1 MFKEERLKRATIFIL
16 VAMITGAGCTKQD
29 DTEVSEPVAAAPEVE
44 ETADGDGPNA
54 YYEYLW
60 CNEGED
66 FSQEKLAE
74 LTQNWN
80 AVIDGMDAPALA
92 AFGYIPR
99 DVEMED
105 YDGLWALRWESKSDS
120 AAGWEAYAASEAG
133 QAHEATYASVLA
145 CGSEVG
151 VDRFGFNAYI
161 PQAIP
166 ASFTGEPAPYFLTNT
181 FCAFNDGKGP
191 EDLRTVVMEEYLP
204 LLATAS
210 EANPE
215 SSYWFMIGAPDFEE
229 RVSGPYDFNWI
240 NYWQTAQEGEASSTA
255 FAASEEGQAIMT
267 SMGEVATCQDPQAWD
282 GYLIR
287 SNVDA

>member
-1 MFKEERLKRATIFIL
+1 MKNMVCLL
-16 VAMITGAGCTKQD
+16 VVMLMGVGCSKQND
-29 DTEVSEPVAAAPEVE
+29 DMGGTEPIAAAPEVE
-44 ETADGDGPNA
+44 ETAASDGPDA

-66 FSQEKLAE
+66 YSQEKMAE
-74 LTQNWN
+74 LTANWN
-80 AVIDGMDAPALA
+80 SVIDGMDAPALA

-99 DVEMED
+99 DAEMEG
-105 YDGLWALRWESKSDS
+105 YDGLWVLRWNSKSDS

-133 QAHEATYASVLA
+133 QAHEATYASVLS
-145 CGSEVG
+145 CGNEVG

-161 PQAIP
+161 PQPMP
-166 ASFTGEPAPYFLTNT
+166 ASFTGEPSPYFLTNT
-181 FCAFNDGKGP
+181 FCAFNEGKGP
-191 EDLRTVVMEEYLP
+191 EDLRSVVMGEYLP
-204 LLATAS
+204 MLAAAS

-229 RVSGPYDFNWI
+229 RMSGPYDFNWI
-240 NYWQTAQEGEASSTA
+240 NYWQTVQEGEASSTA
-255 FAASEEGQAIMT
+255 FAASEEGQAIMA
-267 SMGEVATCQDPQAWD
+267 SLGEVATCQDPQGWD

>member
-1 MFKEERLKRATIFIL
+1 MKKTIFVFTIML
-16 VAMITGAGCTKQD
+16 LGAGCAKQD
-29 DTEVSEPVAAAPEVE
+29 DMEVKEPVAAAPEVE
-44 ETADGDGPNA
+44 QTAASDGPDA

-74 LTQNWN
+74 LTANWN

-99 DVEMED
+99 GVEMED
-105 YDGLWALRWESKSDS
+105 FDGLWVLRWNSKSDS

-133 QAHEATYASVLA
+133 QAHEATYASVLS
-145 CGSEVG
+145 CGNEVG
-151 VDRFGFNAYI
+151 VNRFGFNAYI
-161 PQAIP
+161 PQPMP
-166 ASFTGEPAPYFLTNT
+166 ASFSAEPAPYFLTNS

-191 EDLRTVVMEEYLP
+191 EDLRSVVMDEYLP
-204 LLATAS
+204 LLAAGS

-229 RVSGPYDFNWI
+229 RISGPFDFNWV
-240 NYWQTAQEGEASSTA
+240 NYWQTAQEGEASSSA
-255 FAASEEGQAIMT
+255 FAASEEGQAIMA
-267 SMGEVATCQDPQAWD
+267 SLGEVATCQDPQGWD

>member
-1 MFKEERLKRATIFIL
+1 MKNMVCLL
-16 VAMITGAGCTKQD
+16 VVMLMGVGCAKQND
-29 DTEVSEPVAAAPEVE
+29 DMGGTEPIAAAPEVE
-44 ETADGDGPNA
+44 ETAASDGPDA

-66 FSQEKLAE
+66 YSQEKMAE
-74 LTQNWN
+74 LTANWN
-80 AVIDGMDAPALA
+80 SVIDGMDAPALA

-99 DVEMED
+99 DAEMEG
-105 YDGLWALRWESKSDS
+105 YDGLWVLRWNSKSDS

-133 QAHEATYASVLA
+133 QAHEATYASVLS
-145 CGSEVG
+145 CGNEVG

-161 PQAIP
+161 PQPMP
-166 ASFTGEPAPYFLTNT
+166 ASFTGEPSPYFLTNT
-181 FCAFNDGKGP
+181 FCAFNEGKGP
-191 EDLRTVVMEEYLP
+191 EDLRSVVMGEYLP
-204 LLATAS
+204 MLAAAS

-240 NYWQTAQEGEASSTA
+240 NYWQTVQEGEASSTA
-255 FAASEEGQAIMT
+255 FAASNEGQAIMA
-267 SMGEVATCQDPQAWD
+267 SLGEVATCQDPQGWD

>member
-1 MFKEERLKRATIFIL
+1 MKNMVCLL
-16 VAMITGAGCTKQD
+16 VVMLMGVGCAKQND
-29 DTEVSEPVAAAPEVE
+29 DMGGTEPIAAAPEVE
-44 ETADGDGPNA
+44 ETAASDGPDA

-66 FSQEKLAE
+66 YSQEKMAE
-74 LTQNWN
+74 LTANWN
-80 AVIDGMDAPALA
+80 SVIDGMDAPALA

-99 DVEMED
+99 DAEMEG
-105 YDGLWALRWESKSDS
+105 YDGLWVLRWNSKSDS

-133 QAHEATYASVLA
+133 QAHEATYASVLS
-145 CGSEVG
+145 CGNEVG

-161 PQAIP
+161 PQPMP
-166 ASFTGEPAPYFLTNT
+166 ASFTGEPSPYFLTNT
-181 FCAFNDGKGP
+181 FCAFNEGKGP
-191 EDLRTVVMEEYLP
+191 EDLRSVVMGEYLP
-204 LLATAS
+204 MLAAAS

-240 NYWQTAQEGEASSTA
+240 NYWQTVQEGDASSTA
-255 FAASEEGQAIMT
+255 FAASDEGQAIMA
-267 SMGEVATCQDPQAWD
+267 SLGEVATCQDPQGWD

>member
-1 MFKEERLKRATIFIL
+1 MRNITFFVAILLMGTACSQKDDVQEEGMDATPV
-16 VAMITGAGCTKQD
+16 VAVAPAV
-29 DTEVSEPVAAAPEVE
+29 TETESVSDP
-44 ETADGDGPNA
+44 DA

-60 CNEGED
+60 CNQGDD

-74 LTQNWN
+74 LTANWN
-80 AVIDGMDAPALA
+80 SVIDGLDAPALA

-99 DVEMED
+99 DADIEA
-105 YDGLWALRWESKSDS
+105 YDGLWVLRWNSKSDS
-120 AAGWEAYAASEAG
+120 AAGWEAYVASEAG

-145 CGSEVG
+145 CGNEVG
-151 VDRFGFNAYI
+151 VNRFGFNAYI
-161 PQAIP
+161 PQAMP

-191 EDLRTVVMEEYLP
+191 EDLRKVVMGEYLP
-204 LLATAS
+204 LLAAALET
-210 EANPE
+210 NPE

-229 RVSGPYDFNWI
+229 RISGPFDFNWI
-240 NYWQTAQEGEASSTA
+240 NYWQTIQEGEASSTA
-255 FAASEEGQAIMT
+255 FAASEEGQAVMV
-267 SMGEVATCQDPQAWD
+267 SLGEVATCQDPQGWD

>member
-1 MFKEERLKRATIFIL
+1 MKNMVCLL
-16 VAMITGAGCTKQD
+16 VVMLMGVGCAKQND
-29 DTEVSEPVAAAPEVE
+29 DMGGTEPIAAAPEVE
-44 ETADGDGPNA
+44 ETAASDGPDA

-66 FSQEKLAE
+66 YSQEKMAE
-74 LTQNWN
+74 LTANWN
-80 AVIDGMDAPALA
+80 SVIDGMDAPALA

-99 DVEMED
+99 DAEMEG
-105 YDGLWALRWESKSDS
+105 YDGLWVLRWNSKSDS

-133 QAHEATYASVLA
+133 QAHEATYASVLS
-145 CGSEVG
+145 CGNEVG

-161 PQAIP
+161 PQPMP
-166 ASFTGEPAPYFLTNT
+166 ASFTGEPSPYFLTNT
-181 FCAFNDGKGP
+181 FCAFNEGKGP
-191 EDLRTVVMEEYLP
+191 EDLRSVVMGEYLP
-204 LLATAS
+204 MLAAAS

-229 RVSGPYDFNWI
+229 RMSGPYDFNWI
-240 NYWQTAQEGEASSTA
+240 NYWQTVQEGEASSTA
-255 FAASEEGQAIMT
+255 FAASDEGQAVMA
-267 SMGEVATCQDPQAWD
+267 SLGEVATCQDPQGWD

>member
-1 MFKEERLKRATIFIL
+1 MKNMVCLL
-16 VAMITGAGCTKQD
+16 VVMLMGVGCAKQND
-29 DTEVSEPVAAAPEVE
+29 DMGGTEPIAAAPEVE
-44 ETADGDGPNA
+44 ETAASDGPDA

-66 FSQEKLAE
+66 YSQEKMAE
-74 LTQNWN
+74 LTANWN
-80 AVIDGMDAPALA
+80 SVIDGMDAPALA

-99 DVEMED
+99 DAEMEG
-105 YDGLWALRWESKSDS
+105 YDGLWVLRWNSKSDS

-133 QAHEATYASVLA
+133 QAHEATYASVLS
-145 CGSEVG
+145 CGNEVG

-161 PQAIP
+161 PQPMP
-166 ASFTGEPAPYFLTNT
+166 ASFTGEPSPYFLTNT
-181 FCAFNDGKGP
+181 FCAFNEGKGP
-191 EDLRTVVMEEYLP
+191 EDLRSVVMGEYLP
-204 LLATAS
+204 MLAAAS

-229 RVSGPYDFNWI
+229 RMSGPYDFNWI
-240 NYWQTAQEGEASSTA
+240 NYWQTVQEGEASSTA
-255 FAASEEGQAIMT
+255 FAASEEGQAIMA
-267 SMGEVATCQDPQAWD
+267 SLGEVATCQDPQGWD

>member
-1 MFKEERLKRATIFIL
+1 MKNMVCLL
-16 VAMITGAGCTKQD
+16 VVMLMGVGCAKQND
-29 DTEVSEPVAAAPEVE
+29 DMGGTEPIAAAPEVE
-44 ETADGDGPNA
+44 ETAASDGPDA

-66 FSQEKLAE
+66 YSQEKMAE
-74 LTQNWN
+74 LTANWN
-80 AVIDGMDAPALA
+80 SVIDGMDAPALA

-99 DVEMED
+99 DAEMEG
-105 YDGLWALRWESKSDS
+105 YDGLWVLRWNSKSDS

-133 QAHEATYASVLA
+133 QAHEATYASVLS
-145 CGSEVG
+145 CGNEVG

-161 PQAIP
+161 PQPMP
-166 ASFTGEPAPYFLTNT
+166 ASFTGEPSPYFLTNT
-181 FCAFNDGKGP
+181 FCAFNEGKGP
-191 EDLRTVVMEEYLP
+191 EDLRSVVMGEYLP
-204 LLATAS
+204 MLAAAS

-229 RVSGPYDFNWI
+229 RMSGPYDFNWI
-240 NYWQTAQEGEASSTA
+240 NYWQTVQEGEASSTA
-255 FAASEEGQAIMT
+255 FAASDEGQAIMA
-267 SMGEVATCQDPQAWD
+267 SLGEVATCRDPQGWD

>member
-1 MFKEERLKRATIFIL
+1 MKKTIFVLTIML
-16 VAMITGAGCTKQD
+16 LGAGCAKQD
-29 DTEVSEPVAAAPEVE
+29 DMEVKEPVAAAPEVE
-44 ETADGDGPNA
+44 QTAASDGPDA

-74 LTQNWN
+74 LTANWN

-99 DVEMED
+99 GVEMED
-105 YDGLWALRWESKSDS
+105 FDGLWVLRWNSKSDS

-133 QAHEATYASVLA
+133 QAHEATYASVLS
-145 CGSEVG
+145 CGNEVG
-151 VDRFGFNAYI
+151 VNRFGFNAYI
-161 PQAIP
+161 PQPMP
-166 ASFTGEPAPYFLTNT
+166 ASFSAEPAPYFLTNS

-191 EDLRTVVMEEYLP
+191 EDLRSVVMDEYLP
-204 LLATAS
+204 LLAAGS

-229 RVSGPYDFNWI
+229 RISGPFDFNWV
-240 NYWQTAQEGEASSTA
+240 NYWQTAQEGEASSSA
-255 FAASEEGQAIMT
+255 FAASEEGQAIMA
-267 SMGEVATCQDPQAWD
+267 SLGEVATCQDPQGWD

-287 SNVDA
+287 ANVDA

>member
-1 MFKEERLKRATIFIL
+1 MKNMVCLL
-16 VAMITGAGCTKQD
+16 VVMLMGVGCAKQND
-29 DTEVSEPVAAAPEVE
+29 DMGGTEPIAAAPEVE
-44 ETADGDGPNA
+44 ETAASDGPDA

-66 FSQEKLAE
+66 YSQEKMAE
-74 LTQNWN
+74 LTANWN
-80 AVIDGMDAPALA
+80 SVIDGMDAPALA

-99 DVEMED
+99 DAEMEG
-105 YDGLWALRWESKSDS
+105 YDGLWVLRWNSKSDS

-133 QAHEATYASVLA
+133 QAHEATYASVLS
-145 CGSEVG
+145 CGNEVG

-161 PQAIP
+161 PQPMP
-166 ASFTGEPAPYFLTNT
+166 ASFTGEPSPYFLTNT
-181 FCAFNDGKGP
+181 FCAFNEGKGP
-191 EDLRTVVMEEYLP
+191 EDLRSVVMGEYLP
-204 LLATAS
+204 MLAAAS

-229 RVSGPYDFNWI
+229 RMSGPYDFNWI
-240 NYWQTAQEGEASSTA
+240 NYWQTVQEGEASSTA
-255 FAASEEGQAIMT
+255 FAASDEGQAIMA
-267 SMGEVATCQDPQAWD
+267 SLGEVATCQDPQGWD

>member
-1 MFKEERLKRATIFIL
+1 MKKTIFVLTIMIL
-16 VAMITGAGCTKQD
+16 GAGCAKQD
-29 DTEVSEPVAAAPEVE
+29 DMEVTEPVAAAPEVE
-44 ETADGDGPNA
+44 QTAASDGPDA

-74 LTQNWN
+74 LTANWN

-99 DVEMED
+99 GVEMED
-105 YDGLWALRWESKSDS
+105 FDGLWVLRWNSKSDS

-133 QAHEATYASVLA
+133 QAHEATYASVLS
-145 CGSEVG
+145 CGNEVG
-151 VDRFGFNAYI
+151 VNRFGFNAYI
-161 PQAIP
+161 PQPMP
-166 ASFTGEPAPYFLTNT
+166 ASFSAESAPYFLTNS

-191 EDLRTVVMEEYLP
+191 EDLRSVVMDEYLP
-204 LLATAS
+204 LLAAGL
-210 EANPE
+210 EANPA
-215 SSYWFMIGAPDFEE
+215 SSYWFMIGEPDFEE
-229 RVSGPYDFNWI
+229 RISGPFDFNWV
-240 NYWQTAQEGEASSTA
+240 NYWQTAQEGEASSSA
-255 FAASEEGQAIMT
+255 FAASEEGQAIMA
-267 SMGEVATCQDPQAWD
+267 SLGEVATCQDPQGWD

>member
-1 MFKEERLKRATIFIL
+1 MKNMVCLL
-16 VAMITGAGCTKQD
+16 VVMLMGVGCAKQND
-29 DTEVSEPVAAAPEVE
+29 DMGGTEPIAAAPEVE
-44 ETADGDGPNA
+44 ETAASDGPDA

-66 FSQEKLAE
+66 YSQEKMAE
-74 LTQNWN
+74 LTANWN
-80 AVIDGMDAPALA
+80 SVIDGMDAPALA

-99 DVEMED
+99 DAEMEG
-105 YDGLWALRWESKSDS
+105 YDGLWVLRWNSKSDS

-133 QAHEATYASVLA
+133 QAHEATYASVLS
-145 CGSEVG
+145 CGNEVG

-161 PQAIP
+161 PQPMP
-166 ASFTGEPAPYFLTNT
+166 ASFTGEPSPYFLTNT
-181 FCAFNDGKGP
+181 FCAFNEGKGP
-191 EDLRTVVMEEYLP
+191 EDLRSVVMGEYLP
-204 LLATAS
+204 MLAAAS

-240 NYWQTAQEGEASSTA
+240 NYWQTVQEGEASSTA
-255 FAASEEGQAIMT
+255 FAASDEGQAIMA
-267 SMGEVATCQDPQAWD
+267 SLGEVATCQDPQGWD

>member
-1 MFKEERLKRATIFIL
+1 MKNMVCLL
-16 VAMITGAGCTKQD
+16 VVMLMGVGCAKQND
-29 DTEVSEPVAAAPEVE
+29 DMGGTEPIAAAPEVE
-44 ETADGDGPNA
+44 ETAASDGPDA

-66 FSQEKLAE
+66 YSQEKMAE
-74 LTQNWN
+74 LTANWN
-80 AVIDGMDAPALA
+80 SVIDGMDAPALA

-99 DVEMED
+99 DAEMEG
-105 YDGLWALRWESKSDS
+105 YDGLWVLRWNSKSDS

-133 QAHEATYASVLA
+133 QAHEATYASVLS
-145 CGSEVG
+145 CGNEVG

-161 PQAIP
+161 PQPMP
-166 ASFTGEPAPYFLTNT
+166 ASFTGEPSPYFLTNT
-181 FCAFNDGKGP
+181 FCAFNEGKGP
-191 EDLRTVVMEEYLP
+191 EDLRSVVMGEYLP
-204 LLATAS
+204 MLAAAS

-229 RVSGPYDFNWI
+229 RMSGPYDFNWI
-240 NYWQTAQEGEASSTA
+240 NYWQTVQEGEASSTA
-255 FAASEEGQAIMT
+255 FAASEEGQAIMA
-267 SMGEVATCQDPQAWD
+267 SLGEVATCRDPQGWD

>member
-1 MFKEERLKRATIFIL
+1 MRNIICLLAVILMSSGCAKE
-16 VAMITGAGCTKQD
+16 D
-29 DTEVSEPVAAAPEVE
+29 DVEVTTPVAAAPEVE
-44 ETADGDGPNA
+44 EAAADDGPDA

-60 CNEGED
+60 CNEGEN

-74 LTQNWN
+74 LTSNWN
-80 AVIDGMDAPALA
+80 NVIDGMDAPPLA

-99 DVEMED
+99 GTEMED
-105 YDGLWALRWESKSDS
+105 FDGLWVLRWDSKIDS
-120 AAGWEAYAASEAG
+120 AAGWKAYAASEAA
-133 QAHEATYASVLA
+133 QAHEANYATVLA

-151 VDRFGFNAYI
+151 VDRFGFDSYI
-161 PQAIP
+161 PHPMP

-191 EDLRTVVMEEYLP
+191 EDLRNVVMEQYLP
-204 LLATAS
+204 ILAAAS

-229 RVSGPYDFNWI
+229 RVSGPFDFNWI
-240 NYWQTAQEGEASSTA
+240 NYWQTVQEGEASSAA
-255 FAASEEGQAIMT
+255 FSASEQGQAVIE
-267 SMGEVATCQDPQAWD
+267 SMGDVATCQDPQAWD

-287 SNVDA
+287 SYAEV